1 MSLDALGSV
10 WRTTQTR
17 GQLAA
22 TLGAMTDTIAPEL
35 DAAALEAFGQRL
47 LTSYVGAG
55 TTVMIALGHQ
65 TGLFEAAAAGPATSS
80 ELATRAGLSE
90 RHVREW
96 LGAVTTAGIFDYDPS
111 NNRYRLPAEH
121 AALLTGETALN
132 QSVLAPA
139 LVHMSRHV
147 EAVARCLR
155 QGGGVPYE
163 AYRPEFTDVMDQLGR
178 WKYDAHLIAAYL
190 PAVPGVVERLDAG
203 TTLADLGCGTGHCVN
218 VMARRFPMSTF
229 VGYDFSPEA
238 IERARQEASEW
249 GLTNAR
255 FEVRDVGTLEP
266 TSSFGMIT
274 AFDAIHDQADPAGV
288 LAAARV
294 GLEPGGIFLM
304 VDIRASSNLEDNV
317 GDPIAPLIYAMSLL
331 HCMEVSL
338 ALGGAGLGTAWGE
351 QLACQM
357 LRDAGFVDLE
367 VLQIESDPFN
377 LIYGARRPVG
387 R

>member
-1 MSLDALGSV
+1 
-10 WRTTQTR
+10 
-17 GQLAA
+17 
-22 TLGAMTDTIAPEL
+22 MTDTIVPGL
-35 DAAALEAFGQRL
+35 DPAALEAFGQRL

-55 TTVMIALGHQ
+55 TTVMIALGHE
-65 TGLFEAAAAGPATSS
+65 TGLFEAAAGGPATSS

-96 LGAVTTAGIFDYDPS
+96 LGAVTTAGIFEYDPS
-111 NNRYRLPAEH
+111 DRRYRLPAEH

-132 QSVLAPA
+132 QGVLAPA
-139 LVHMSRHV
+139 FVHMSRHA
-147 EAVARCLR
+147 EAVAQCLR

-178 WKYDAHLIAAYL
+178 WKYDAHLVGTYL
-190 PAVPGVVERLDAG
+190 PAVAGVVERLDAG
-203 TTLADLGCGTGHCVN
+203 TAVADLGCGTGHCVN
-218 VMARRFPMSTF
+218 VMARRFPATTF

-255 FEVRDVGTLEP
+255 FEVRDVATLEP
-266 TSSFGMIT
+266 SSSFGVIT

-288 LAAARV
+288 LSAARDA
-294 GLEPGGIFLM
+294 LEPDGIFLM

-338 ALGGAGLGTAWGE
+338 AVGGAGLGTAWGE

-357 LRDAGFVDLE
+357 LRDAGFENLE
-367 VLQIESDPFN
+367 VHQIESDPFN

-387 R
+387 HQSAPIGHEREPRFRNRRRKEQPG